1 MQYMQGSWFH
11 QAVKPDK
18 LYRSQHIQMHPFNYN
33 RDKLLILY
41 IKEGNALQTA
51 RGGFSDDLAMT

>member
-1 MQYMQGSWFH
+1 MQHMQGSWFH

-18 LYRSQHIQMHPFNYN
+18 LYQSRYIQMHPFNQSKG
-33 RDKLLILY
+33 KLLFSDVD
-41 IKEGNALQTA
+41 ALQTA